1 MSFGTAYATK
11 KHNKKCMAKGGEV
24 KFHHPDQRQKH
35 ERGVNTQDTDEGK
48 RGESIAGVAV
58 RSRSKGA
65 IRDAKYLH
73 RETLQEARAIHGPT
87 SGKSGFA
94 HGGEVDEM
102 GEYDPIQNPMPEEN
116 ESANMEDADMIARI
130 MHKRNQYAKGGEV
143 ANDVGVSEAD
153 KLPAEFDDLVLDDSL
168 EDDSGAGNEIG
179 DARVHDDMVDRIMLK
194 KKKDKL
200 PRPA

>member
-11 KHNKKCMAKGGEV
+11 KHNKKCMARGGSVKGVHEPLGGDSDS
-24 KFHHPDQRQKH
+24 KKIQGSSAAGAHQRF
-35 ERGVNTQDTDEGK
+35 D
-48 RGESIAGVAV
+48 AGYGRKSNLA
-58 RSRSKGA
+58 
-65 IRDAKYLH
+65 H
-73 RETLQEARAIHGPT
+73 REHQQVLAEMKSMPGPT

-94 HGGEVDEM
+94 EGGEVDEM
-102 GEYDPIQNPMPEEN
+102 GEYDPMPEEN

-143 ANDVGVSEAD
+143 ANDVGVAEAD
-153 KLPAEFDDLVLDDSL
+153 KLPAEFDDLVLDDNL
-168 EDDSGAGNEIG
+168 EDDSGAGNEEG
-179 DARVHDDMVDRIMLK
+179 DSRVHDDMVDRIMLK